1 MVGVEGFADPSYAA
15 APSRFTSQS
24 DRFLPR
30 LWGFGSV
37 RTQGHDCLLIL
48 RFSVL
53 ALLEVDSASL
63 L

>member
-1 MVGVEGFADPSYAA
+1 MDPSYAA

-37 RTQGHDCLLIL
+37 RTQGHDWLLIL

-53 ALLEVDSASL
+53 ALLEVDSASPL
-63 L
+63 